1 MDSEDQLV
9 ERTGRTVPSQI
20 GKRATGALR
29 LGIGDDAAVLALR
42 GSSEWVLT
50 CDQFLE
56 GVHFL
61 ADSHPPDS
69 VGYKALVRA
78 TSDIAAMGA
87 SPRFFLL
94 ALALPS
100 RRTGAWLDAVLRGI
114 GRAARLLNLRLI
126 GGDTTEIGKVSINI
140 TVLGEVES
148 GHAVTRRGAK
158 PGDIIY
164 VSGKLGRARLG
175 LELVLNKLTKTP
187 QFRALL
193 IPHLY
198 PRIPLRLG
206 VWLARHRVPSAMM
219 DISDGLSTDL
229 ARLCRASHV
238 GARIWAERV
247 PRATIPASLSRRLP
261 QSRLDPLQLAL
272 HGGDDYELL
281 FTVPPRQAKR
291 LRRAPGFRD
300 LTPIGEITRGKRII
314 LFGAD
319 GAGSILKSGGWD
331 PFRRR

>member
-9 ERTGRTVPSQI
+9 ERTGRAVPSRI
-20 GKRATGALR
+20 GKRARGPLR
-29 LGIGDDAAVLALR
+29 LGIGDDAAVIAPS
-42 GSSEWVLT
+42 GHSEWVLT

-100 RRTGAWLDAVLRGI
+100 RRTGAWLDAVLHGI
-114 GRAARLLNLRLI
+114 GRAARLLNLGLI

-148 GHAVTRRGAK
+148 GHAVMRTGAK

-175 LELVLNKLTKTP
+175 LELVRNKLTKTP

-206 VWLARHRVPSAMM
+206 VWLARHRVPSTMM

-247 PRATIPASLSRRLP
+247 PHAAIPASLLRRLP

-314 LFGAD
+314 LLGAD

>member
-9 ERTGRTVPSQI
+9 ERTGRAVPSRI
-20 GKRATGALR
+20 GKRARGPLR
-29 LGIGDDAAVLALR
+29 LGIGDDAAVIAPS
-42 GSSEWVLT
+42 GHSEWVLT

-100 RRTGAWLDAVLRGI
+100 RRTGVWLDAVLRGLA
-114 GRAARLLNLRLI
+114 RAARQLDLRLI

-140 TVLGEVES
+140 TVLGEIES
-148 GHAVTRRGAK
+148 GHAITRAGAK

-164 VSGKLGRARLG
+164 VSGRLGRARLG
-175 LELVLNKLTKTP
+175 LELVRNKLTKTP

-193 IPHLY
+193 VPHLF

-206 VWLARHRVPSAMM
+206 VWLVRHRVPSAMI
-219 DISDGLSTDL
+219 DISDGLSTDVG
-229 ARLCRASHV
+229 RLCRASHV

-281 FTVPPRQAKR
+281 FTVSPRHAKR
-291 LRRAPGFRD
+291 LRRARGFRE

-314 LFGAD
+314 LLGTD
-319 GAGSILKSGGWD
+319 GAGRILKPGGWD
-331 PFRRR
+331 PFRHR